1 MTVIC
6 FKHNERQQK
15 QLSQRS
21 EDSRISIQSIHYEV
35 KSGSKGSL
43 GKLVLPSMWFRSR
56 IVFAN
61 CHSNQTAEAKLKTT
75 QRSRKHATS
84 NVLNIQYRRS
94 CQEQTTCAITTP
106 LLCAYQYLKTSSGDA
121 MIIDTRVRLEVDTCQ
136 HPC

>member
-43 GKLVLPSMWFRSR
+43 GKLVLPSMWSRSR
-56 IVFAN
+56 IVFAKLPQQPN
-61 CHSNQTAEAKLKTT
+61 GRSKTKDYAEKSQTRHQ
-75 QRSRKHATS
+75 QRIEYLISSLLPRTD
-84 NVLNIQYRRS
+84 NVRYNDSL
-94 CQEQTTCAITTP
+94 T
-106 LLCAYQYLKTSSGDA
+106 LCLPIFEDLFWRCN
-121 MIIDTRVRLEVDTCQ
+121 DN
-136 HPC
+136 

>member
-84 NVLNIQYRRS
+84 NVLNIQFV
-94 CQEQTTCAITTP
+94 ALP